1 MEVVGYSER
10 GVINSLFHEIK
21 YSQNNIELLNE
32 FLSLISFPSCRIN
45 YQISDAKILMEQS
58 FSGFGSPDIILMV
71 NNNEKKQAIFIEVKV
86 KAFQHWNIS
95 EEFNK
100 FESKRGE
107 SNLFTQLHRMVQL
120 IKALQTHLS
129 QQSNKFERELFLQAN
144 KKIGAHKIVL
154 DAVEQL
160 AHYCSDAF
168 FVALVPDDNSKLS
181 TFYQLTLKGYTPKDS
196 KGLDV
201 KNWGY
206 ISWADI
212 EKFCEKNNLGET
224 LKVFK
229 FNEGQ
234 IYERKKR
241 GNSR

>member
-1 MEVVGYSER
+1 MEVIGYSER

-32 FLSLISFPSCRIN
+32 FLSLISFPSCRLN

-71 NNNEKKQAIFIEVKV
+71 NNNEKKQAIFIEAKV

-100 FESKRGE
+100 FESKRRE
-107 SNLFTQLHRMVQL
+107 S
-120 IKALQTHLS
+120 
-129 QQSNKFERELFLQAN
+129 
-144 KKIGAHKIVL
+144 
-154 DAVEQL
+154 
-160 AHYCSDAF
+160 
-168 FVALVPDDNSKLS
+168 
-181 TFYQLTLKGYTPKDS
+181 LKGYTPKDS